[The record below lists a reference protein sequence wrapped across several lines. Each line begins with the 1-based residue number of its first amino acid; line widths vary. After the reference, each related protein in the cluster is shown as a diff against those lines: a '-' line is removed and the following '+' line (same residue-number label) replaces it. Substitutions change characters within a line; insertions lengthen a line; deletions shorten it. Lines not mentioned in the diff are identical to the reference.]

1 MICYTAVGSDSCMGA
16 SQTHLPLSLLSLPLK
31 CINIFIPYKCAF
43 YYQRLSCG
51 FWMWSNQTWMSG
63 RSKDA
68 PGPMDFFS
76 ITIDT
81 LPWTDYTRSPIS
93 LIRRNGCITDDQ
105 CWCMWHVV
113 DFFPSQ
119 RGIFPSGSPSG
130 LFTLFLRVSGQRGSQ
145 MFKALQAKQC
155 LVTLGSK

>member
-1 MICYTAVGSDSCMGA
+1 MLCYTAVGSDSCMGA

-31 CINIFIPYKCAF
+31 FINIFIPNKYAF

-51 FWMWSNQTWMSG
+51 FWIWSNQTWMSG
-63 RSKDA
+63 SSKDA
-68 PGPMDFFS
+68 PGLLLYNHRHP
-76 ITIDT
+76 
-81 LPWTDYTRSPIS
+81 LPWTDYTQSPIS

-105 CWCMWHVV
+105 CWCMWHAV

-130 LFTLFLRVSGQRGSQ
+130 LFALFLRVSGQRGSQ

-155 LVTLGSK
+155 FVTLGSK